1 MSPKPAVA
9 ALSALAALAFA
20 AQAHAAAAP
29 PTGAACTPS
38 AQTVP
43 APVPP
48 GGGPGLANDFSRP
61 ANVTAIPGVI
71 AAGKSWSKVWQ
82 QGGNSADGVVPDKDG
97 ALLVAQ
103 EDYDTAIRLDAAGNL
118 TTPYSGIGGLS
129 SLSGDTQGRLYGVT
143 RTERPGSTKP
153 HKDQIVNSIVQLTP
167 ERRVVTDKWAAG
179 GALTVRPNDLAAD
192 GQGGAYFTSTC
203 LYYAGPNGAALA
215 ADNIRPNGI
224 TLSVDGK
231 QLFVTNGAGVVVYD
245 VTAPGKLENRRDFAQ
260 LPATDSG
267 DGIALDNAGRLYVTT
282 VASPNPG
289 VHVFDKAG
297 AHLGLIPTP
306 RPVISLA
313 FAGPGK
319 KTLYVVG
326 SGADDEA
333 GKMIRVGPQQTAA
346 TIYKIDVLSAG
357 LPGRAK

>member
-1 MSPKPAVA
+1 VS
-9 ALSALAALAFA
+9 
-20 AQAHAAAAP
+20 
-29 PTGAACTPS
+29 
-38 AQTVP
+38 
-43 APVPP
+43 
-48 GGGPGLANDFSRP
+48 
-61 ANVTAIPGVI
+61 
-71 AAGKSWSKVWQ
+71 
-82 QGGNSADGVVPDKDG
+82 
-97 ALLVAQ
+97 
-103 EDYDTAIRLDAAGNL
+103 
-118 TTPYSGIGGLS
+118 TPYAGVGGLS
-129 SLSGDTQGRLYGVT
+129 SLSGDGQGRLYGVT

-153 HKDQIVNSIVQLTP
+153 HKDSIVNSIVELAP
-167 ERRVVTDKWAAG
+167 DKRVVTDRWAAG
-179 GALTVRPNDLAAD
+179 GPLTVRPNDLAAD

-203 LYYAGPNGAALA
+203 VYYAGPGGAAVA

-224 TLSVDGK
+224 ALSADNRR
-231 QLFVTNGAGVVVYD
+231 LFVTNGASVVVYD
-245 VTAPGKLENRRDFAQ
+245 VTGPGKLENRRDFAQ

-267 DGIALDNAGRLYVTT
+267 DGVALDSEGRLYVTT
-282 VASPNPG
+282 VASPTPG

-319 KTLYVVG
+319 RTLYVVG

-346 TIYKIDVLSAG
+346 TIYKLDVLSSG